1 MSLDDIKSLKLK
13 VRKDADRSDLD
24 PAHQTM
30 IRQWNKLDSALYDH
44 FLKVHNQMVDQYG
57 REKMAADLKQLEG
70 SLFFSLFNSGRNKRI
85 KYEWCM
91 SRTSDVVKFS
101 PVKGS
106 SFSLICLRVDFWRLN
121 ILVLDGNSVLVSMN
135 YGK

>member
-70 SLFFSLFNSGRNKRI
+70 SLFFSLFSSGRNKRI

-101 PVKGS
+101 PIRGHRFVW
-106 SFSLICLRVDFWRLN
+106 FALQ
-121 ILVLDGNSVLVSMN
+121 
-135 YGK
+135 

>member
-1 MSLDDIKSLKLK
+1 MINCKVSDKTCMTLDDIKSLKLK

-70 SLFFSLFNSGRNKRI
+70 SLFFHYLVVGGTKGLNMNGVCPEHQTLLNLVPYGVIVLSG
-85 KYEWCM
+85 
-91 SRTSDVVKFS
+91 
-101 PVKGS
+101 
-106 SFSLICLRVDFWRLN
+106 
-121 ILVLDGNSVLVSMN
+121 
-135 YGK
+135 

>member
-1 MSLDDIKSLKLK
+1 MINCKVSDKTCMTLDDIKSLKLK

-70 SLFFSLFNSGRNKRI
+70 SLFFSLFSSGRNKRI

-101 PVKGS
+101 PIRGHRFVW
-106 SFSLICLRVDFWRLN
+106 FALQ
-121 ILVLDGNSVLVSMN
+121 
-135 YGK
+135 